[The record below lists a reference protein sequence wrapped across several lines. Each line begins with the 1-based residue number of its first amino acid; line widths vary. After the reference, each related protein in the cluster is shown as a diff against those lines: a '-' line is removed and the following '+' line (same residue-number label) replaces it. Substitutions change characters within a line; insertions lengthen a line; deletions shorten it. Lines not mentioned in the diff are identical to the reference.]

1 MIRAA
6 RSARAGILLTCLILL
21 TMVPAAGQPE
31 SREMTTYSL
40 QIQEDGSALWTVEYR
55 TLLAGAAEQ
64 GTFGNYTR
72 DLASVYLPQFRELME
87 RSASQAAV
95 ATGRTMQARDFTSD
109 SALQSVPTGTFGVV
123 RYSFTWTGFA
133 RKDEGLAVGDAF
145 VGGLYLTRD
154 HTLIIHPPTGYAV
167 QQADPAPDRFQDG
180 LVWYGMRS
188 FGPGEPE
195 VVLAKEGLP
204 LLLIGAGGA
213 AGAIVLL
220 VILLWRRRHPGVPPA
235 PGTSPPTEVLPTGI
249 EVKNL
254 EDRILLLLEASGG
267 EMYQSEMTQRLG
279 MPKSTVSAALASLHE
294 RKAIVKVKKGRENL
308 IRISREIPESR

>member
-1 MIRAA
+1 MIRAV

-21 TMVPAAGQPE
+21 TMVPVAGQPE
-31 SREMTTYSL
+31 SREMTTYTL
-40 QIQEDGSALWTVEYR
+40 QLQEDGSALWTVEYR

-64 GTFGNYTR
+64 GSFGNYSR

-87 RSASQAAV
+87 RSASQAGV
-95 ATGRTMQARDFTSD
+95 ATGRPMQARDFISD
-109 SALQSVPTGTFGVV
+109 SALQTVPTGTYGVV
-123 RYSFTWTGFA
+123 RYTFTWTGFA

-154 HTLIIHPPTGYAV
+154 HMLIIRPPSGYSV
-167 QQADPAPDRFQDG
+167 LQANPAPDQARDG
-180 LVWYGMRS
+180 LVWYGMRA

-195 VVLAKEGLP
+195 VMLAKEGLP
-204 LLLIGAGGA
+204 LLLIGA
-213 AGAIVLL
+213 AGAIGAIILL
-220 VILLWRRRHPGVPPA
+220 VILLWRRRRPDLPQAPDPSLPPVA
-235 PGTSPPTEVLPTGI
+235 PPPEV

-254 EDRILLLLEASGG
+254 EDRILLMLQGSGG

-279 MPKSTVSAALASLHE
+279 MPKSTVSAALATLHD

-308 IRISREIPESR
+308 IRLAGQDAESR